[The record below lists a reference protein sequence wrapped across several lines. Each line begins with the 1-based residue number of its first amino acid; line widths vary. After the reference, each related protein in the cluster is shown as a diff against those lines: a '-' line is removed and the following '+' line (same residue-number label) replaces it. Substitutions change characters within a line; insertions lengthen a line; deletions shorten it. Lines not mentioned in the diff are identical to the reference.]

1 MPGCGV
7 ASAKCNRDIM
17 MAEKQGFGESFT
29 VTGGD
34 YFNAGLVSSRIK
46 KLLKECGIPEQAVR
60 KAAVV
65 TFEAEVN
72 IVSYAVTGIIS
83 VKVEN
88 GSIFIEARDQGEGIP
103 DIESALLEGFTTAND
118 KVREMGFGAGMGL
131 PNIKKCTDAMEIRTE
146 IGVGTTLEM
155 VFNNG

>member
-1 MPGCGV
+1 
-7 ASAKCNRDIM
+7 M

-131 PNIKKCTDAMEIRTE
+131 PNIKKFSDTFEIESE
-146 IGVGTTLEM
+146 IGKGTIIRSMIKIQE
-155 VFNNG
+155 